1 MSDSGTTGFHY
12 TVMYES
18 RAVGRNP
25 LPSPKRWQEP
35 GLSRWTVRWPGG
47 SGSGVCPVC
56 TRHTEPIVGRKQDT
70 GRRCQTKRMVWSC
83 LHGCTWLSVPTWGRR
98 VVDTSAV
105 LTSDAIWHYWTW
117 SDLISGQIR
126 SDVPQ
131 RGQIRSDLDQIR
143 SNQDQVGS
151 GQIRIRSDP
160 IKIRSDQV
168 RSDQIQWDQ
177 IRSGPMSKDLTWS
190 WPDLTWSRVIS
201 MKISKVLW
209 RFWEN
214 FQNFWKFC
222 QILKFIPKKGKY
234 FCMLDQIRSGQVRKY
249 QVKMDLTSG
258 QIRSNRI
265 RSV

>member
-1 MSDSGTTGFHY
+1 MSRQLY
-12 TVMYES
+12 
-18 RAVGRNP
+18 
-25 LPSPKRWQEP
+25 
-35 GLSRWTVRWPGG
+35 
-47 SGSGVCPVC
+47 
-56 TRHTEPIVGRKQDT
+56 
-70 GRRCQTKRMVWSC
+70 
-83 LHGCTWLSVPTWGRR
+83 WLIKP
-98 VVDTSAV
+98 SAV

-131 RGQIRSDLDQIR
+131 RGQIRSDLDQII
-143 SNQDQVGS
+143 SNQDQVRS

-177 IRSGPMSKDLTWS
+177 IRSGPMRKDLTWS
-190 WPDLTWSRVIS
+190 WSDLTWSRVIF
-201 MKISKVLW
+201 MKISKILW
-209 RFWEN
+209 KFWEN
-214 FQNFWKFC
+214 FPNFRKFF
-222 QILKFIPKKGKY
+222 KFIPKKGKY
-234 FCMLDQIRSGQVRKY
+234 FCMPDQIRSGQVRKY

>member
-1 MSDSGTTGFHY
+1 MFMFPSLFPFTISSVRSVKLVTDRQ
-12 TVMYES
+12 S
-18 RAVGRNP
+18 RA
-25 LPSPKRWQEP
+25 P
-35 GLSRWTVRWPGG
+35 GCKVWP
-47 SGSGVCPVC
+47 
-56 TRHTEPIVGRKQDT
+56 
-70 GRRCQTKRMVWSC
+70 
-83 LHGCTWLSVPTWGRR
+83 TWLCSRQNRSGLQAGPAVFSELVSRLVWCVSINLMTIGFRIWGSVFS
-98 VVDTSAV
+98 SAA

-190 WPDLTWSRVIS
+190 WPDLTWS
-201 MKISKVLW
+201 
-209 RFWEN
+209 
-214 FQNFWKFC
+214 
-222 QILKFIPKKGKY
+222 
-234 FCMLDQIRSGQVRKY
+234 
-249 QVKMDLTSG
+249 DL
-258 QIRSNRI
+258 I
-265 RSV
+265 

>member
-1 MSDSGTTGFHY
+1 MT
-12 TVMYES
+12 
-18 RAVGRNP
+18 
-25 LPSPKRWQEP
+25 
-35 GLSRWTVRWPGG
+35 
-47 SGSGVCPVC
+47 
-56 TRHTEPIVGRKQDT
+56 GRKEERRTSLTSRKVSDIQA
-70 GRRCQTKRMVWSC
+70 GRS
-83 LHGCTWLSVPTWGRR
+83 
-98 VVDTSAV
+98 SAV

-190 WPDLTWSRVIS
+190 WPDLTWSRVIF

-209 RFWEN
+209 KFWEN
-214 FQNFWKFC
+214 FPNFRKFC